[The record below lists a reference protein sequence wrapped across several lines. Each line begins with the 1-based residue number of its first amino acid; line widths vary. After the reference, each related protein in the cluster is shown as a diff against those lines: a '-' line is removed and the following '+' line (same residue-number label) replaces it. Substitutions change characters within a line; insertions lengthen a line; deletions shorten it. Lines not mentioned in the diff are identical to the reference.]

1 MTAEKEIPGFGIPE
15 QEKAVSKEGADLLYR
30 LNRAVRI
37 AKIYEP
43 NNMIFIRQINLL
55 RHLLEK
61 ILRITGTGA
70 SLMLRE
76 NTIYFNGVKLKFGY
90 SNYYL
95 LKFIQNVFHTHEI
108 GTLIFSSGVSEEE
121 LLKFIQL
128 MSSSKTGD
136 DPFEVLLDGMRMNTI
151 RGIVIE
157 KLPYDSLAERK
168 DRDAK
173 KLFMLGITHLKEY
186 FELQESSTKQ
196 SRLSLM
202 TTKRL
207 MQSIFNHITDNES
220 FLFGLTNIKN
230 FDEYTLNHSVNVCI
244 LSLSLGKKLGLDRN
258 ELIDLGLSS
267 FFHDFGKLEIPKEIL
282 LKPGKLDDDERQ
294 IIERHPYYGA
304 EMLIR
309 MKEFS
314 FLPLRALNV
323 AMEHHAREDDT
334 GYPRYTK
341 KKSIDFYSKIV
352 KIVDVFDAI
361 TTTRPYR
368 KKNFTRE
375 EALRFMMER
384 SGSEFDPIIL
394 KVFVNMMG
402 LCPVGS
408 LALLNTRE
416 IAIVFEA
423 NPDPEKSFRPRV
435 KLITDPDGNRIDGAF
450 VDLSEVDPSTGSY
463 PRAIVKFLDPEKYGL
478 KIADYFVAHAQ

>member
-1 MTAEKEIPGFGIPE
+1 MVSDKESAGFGIPE
-15 QEKAVSKEGADLLYR
+15 QEKAIIKEGADLLYR
-30 LNRAVRI
+30 LNRTIRI
-37 AKIYEP
+37 SKIYEP
-43 NNMIFIRQINLL
+43 NNMIFVRQISLL
-55 RHLLEK
+55 QHLLEK
-61 ILRITGTGA
+61 IFHLTGSEV

-76 NTIYFNGVKLKFGY
+76 SNIYLNGIKLKFGY

-95 LKFIQNVFHTHEI
+95 LKFIQNVFQTHEI
-108 GTLIFSSGVSEEE
+108 GTLLFSSEINEEE
-121 LLKFIQL
+121 IKPFVQL
-128 MSSSKTGD
+128 MSTAKPGD
-136 DPFEVLLDGMRMNTI
+136 DPFESLLDGMRMNKI
-151 RGIVIE
+151 RSIVIE
-157 KLPYDSLAERK
+157 KLPYDSLASRK

-186 FELQESSTKQ
+186 FELQESSPKQ

-207 MQSIFNHITDNES
+207 MQSIFNHIADNES

-244 LSLSLGKKLGLDRN
+244 LALSLGKKLGLDRN
-258 ELIDLGLSS
+258 ELVDLGLSS

-282 LKPGKLDDDERQ
+282 LKPGKLDADERQ
-294 IIERHPYYGA
+294 IIEKHPYYGA
-304 EMLIR
+304 EMLIQ

-323 AMEHHAREDDT
+323 AMEHHSREDDT

-341 KKSIDFYSKIV
+341 KKNIDFYSKIV

-361 TTTRPYR
+361 TTKRPYR

-375 EALRFMMER
+375 EALRFMLER

-416 IAIVFEA
+416 IGVVFES
-423 NPDPEKSFRPRV
+423 NPDPSESFRPRV
-435 KLITDPDGNRIDGAF
+435 KLIADPDGNRIDGDII
-450 VDLSEVDPSTGSY
+450 DLNLVDPDTDRH
-463 PRAIVKFLDPEKYGL
+463 PRSIVKFLDPEKYGL
-478 KIADYFVAHAQ
+478 KISDYFVAHAQ